1 MTPPRTPMRFYR
13 GQAGTEPVRSWL
25 QGQPQ
30 DDRRAIGQDL
40 MRAQFRWP
48 IGMPLCRPMSAGLF
62 EIRTDLAGHRTARV
76 LICHQNGTLFA
87 LHGFIKKTQKTPP
100 ADLKIARQR
109 QKEIENG

>member
-1 MTPPRTPMRFYR
+1 MLFYR
-13 GQAGTEPVRSWL
+13 SQKGAEPVRAWL
-25 QGQPQ
+25 QGLSQ

-48 IGMPLCRPMSAGLF
+48 VGMPLCRPMSGGLF
-62 EIRTDLAGHRTARV
+62 EIRTDLSSHRTTRV
-76 LICHQNGTLFA
+76 LVCHRDGTLYA

-100 ADLKIARQR
+100 ADLTIARQR